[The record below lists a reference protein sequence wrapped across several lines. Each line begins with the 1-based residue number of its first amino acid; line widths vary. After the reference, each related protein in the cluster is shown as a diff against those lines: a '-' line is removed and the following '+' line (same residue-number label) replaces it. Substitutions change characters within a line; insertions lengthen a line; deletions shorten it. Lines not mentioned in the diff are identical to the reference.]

1 MSQRDLLKAA
11 FVIVRGSSGRLRE
24 KYFQHLKVLVFV
36 FIHRPP
42 QSEIQLLLIKVDSF
56 VIRSCFHLFI
66 WFGLNKAF
74 TRNPSVSSKS
84 RCEADSQRDFEETEG

>member
-11 FVIVRGSSGRLRE
+11 FVIVHGSSGRLRE

-36 FIHRPP
+36 FFHRPP

-56 VIRSCFHLFI
+56 LIRSCFHLFI
-66 WFGLNKAF
+66 WFGLSKA
-74 TRNPSVSSKS
+74 
-84 RCEADSQRDFEETEG
+84 SQRDFDETEG

>member
-11 FVIVRGSSGRLRE
+11 FVIVHGSSGRLRE

-42 QSEIQLLLIKVDSF
+42 QSEIQLLLIKLDSF

-66 WFGLNKAF
+66 WFGLSKAF

-84 RCEADSQRDFEETEG
+84 RCEAASQRDFEETEG